1 MRKEN
6 TIIIGIAAVV
16 IVACLLV
23 SWVYIDDGDTG
34 DLAVRSEASVGDFA
48 ELHVTV
54 YGDSPSEYDVR
65 YNVVSIENGETTI
78 EVVREDGVTEY
89 IASDLV
95 IEYPE
100 GKSVGTGILTL
111 DRFGDVE
118 CEIYQIPRG
127 EGESYVTELW
137 VEPDSGFVL
146 AAEYIFDDGS
156 SQFLQITDSSLFD
169 PEPPVYGSQEL
180 SFELEAGDYS
190 AALQTHTFPNGLELT
205 GIDY

>member
-118 CEIYQIPRG
+118 CEIYQRRRILAVPPDHGQLPLRSRTACVRIPGVVLRTRG
-127 EGESYVTELW
+127 WGLLRGP
-137 VEPDSGFVL
+137 PDP
-146 AAEYIFDDGS
+146 YI
-156 SQFLQITDSSLFD
+156 
-169 PEPPVYGSQEL
+169 P
-180 SFELEAGDYS
+180 
-190 AALQTHTFPNGLELT
+190 
-205 GIDY
+205 